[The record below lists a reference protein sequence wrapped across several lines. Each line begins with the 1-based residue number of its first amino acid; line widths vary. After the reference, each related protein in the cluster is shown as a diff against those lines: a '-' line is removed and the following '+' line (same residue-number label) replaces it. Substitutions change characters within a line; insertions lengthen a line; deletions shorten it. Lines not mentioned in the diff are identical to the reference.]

1 MPIIDDYSGTYDG
14 DLSASDVYSGFAAD
28 KWEVAKFVFDWGLI
42 LVPGGAIVSGVRKA
56 SYIRKGYKAVKT
68 APKGG
73 KLTAL
78 EAFVVG
84 RPIRSTLF
92 VGGSAGTVA
101 MSPINP
107 LYYQIKIAGEV
118 GTFIVGQ
125 YIDREGRV
133 RSFLPSDQILSGL
146 GGHSATS
153 RTGTE
158 ARSFYD
164 MNGLGLLKTIGTPT
178 PTPESFTLGAS
189 ESRKRTPA
197 RRRSR
202 SDSSKP
208 PAPGR
213 GFAKRSGPFCPVHKK
228 SHWCKFTR
236 KR

>member
-1 MPIIDDYSGTYDG
+1 MPISSDYSETYG
-14 DLSASDVYSGFAAD
+14 GEVTASDVYAGFGAD
-28 KWEVAKFVFDWGLI
+28 KWEIAKFVFDWGLI

-56 SYIRKGYKAVKT
+56 SYIRTGYKVVRA

-84 RPIRSTLF
+84 RPIRSALF
-92 VGGSAGTVA
+92 AGGSLGTAA
-101 MSPINP
+101 MHPATNP
-107 LYYQIKIAGEV
+107 LYYQIQIAAE
-118 GTFIVGQ
+118 GTNYIIGQ

-133 RSFLPSDQILSGL
+133 RTFLPSGQILSGL
-146 GGHSATS
+146 GGQSATS

-158 ARSFYD
+158 ARSFSD
-164 MNGLGLLKTIGTPT
+164 MNGLGLLKSMST
-178 PTPESFTLGAS
+178 PTPESFTIRAS

-213 GFAKRSGPFCPVHKK
+213 GVMKRSGPYCPVHKK
-228 SHWCKFTR
+228 SHWCKITR

>member
-1 MPIIDDYSGTYDG
+1 MPISNDYSETYG
-14 DLSASDVYSGFAAD
+14 GEVTASDVYAGLGAD
-28 KWEVAKFVFDWGLI
+28 KWEIAKFVFDWGIILI
-42 LVPGGAIVSGVRKA
+42 PGGAIVSGVRKA
-56 SYIRKGYKAVKT
+56 SYIRTGYKVVRA

-84 RPIRSTLF
+84 RPIRSALF
-92 VGGSAGTVA
+92 AGGSLGTAA
-101 MSPINP
+101 MHPATNP
-107 LYYQIKIAGEV
+107 LYYQIQIAAE
-118 GTFIVGQ
+118 GTNYIIGQ

-133 RSFLPSDQILSGL
+133 QTFLPSGQILSGL
-146 GGHSATS
+146 GGYTS

-158 ARSFYD
+158 ARSFSD
-164 MNGLGLLKTIGTPT
+164 MNGLGLLKSMST
-178 PTPESFTLGAS
+178 PTPESFTIGAS
-189 ESRKRTPA
+189 ESRKRTPT

-213 GFAKRSGPFCPVHKK
+213 GLAKRSGPFCTVHRK

-236 KR
+236 R

>member
-1 MPIIDDYSGTYDG
+1 MPIDGGSWETYGGEVDG
-14 DLSASDVYSGFAAD
+14 PSGFPGGYVT
-28 KWEVAKFVFDWGLI
+28 KWQYAKFVWDWGLI
-42 LVPGGAIVSGVRKA
+42 LVPGGAIVSQARQA
-56 SYIRKGYKAVKT
+56 SYIRKAYKVVEK
-68 APKGG
+68 APTGT

-84 RPIRSTLF
+84 RPIRSALF
-92 VGGSAGTVA
+92 AGGSLGTAA
-101 MSPINP
+101 MHPATNP
-107 LYYQIKIAGEV
+107 LYYQIQIAAEGHRYV
-118 GTFIVGQ
+118 IGQ

-133 RSFLPSDQILSGL
+133 RTFLPTGQILSGL
-146 GGHSATS
+146 GGQSATS

-164 MNGLGLLKTIGTPT
+164 MNGLGLLKSIST

-208 PAPGR
+208 RAPQGWM
-213 GFAKRSGPFCPVHKK
+213 KRSGPYCSVHKR

>member
-1 MPIIDDYSGTYDG
+1 MT
-14 DLSASDVYSGFAAD
+14 
-28 KWEVAKFVFDWGLI
+28 KWQYAEFVWDWGLI
-42 LVPGGAIVSGVRKA
+42 LVPGGAIFSQVRQA
-56 SYIRKGYKAVKT
+56 SYIRGGYKVVKE

-84 RPIRSTLF
+84 RPVRSALF
-92 VGGSAGTVA
+92 AGGSVGTAA
-101 MSPINP
+101 MHPATNP
-107 LYYQIKIAGEV
+107 LYYQIQIAGEGHKYV
-118 GTFIVGQ
+118 IGQ

-133 RSFLPSDQILSGL
+133 HTFLPSGQILSGL
-146 GGHSATS
+146 GGYTS

-158 ARSFYD
+158 ARSFSD
-164 MNGLGLLKTIGTPT
+164 MNGLGLLKSMST
-178 PTPESFTLGAS
+178 PTPESFTIGAS

-197 RRRSR
+197 RRQSR

-208 PAPGR
+208 RAPQGWM
-213 GFAKRSGPFCPVHKK
+213 KRSGPYCSVHKR